1 MACHGTTKNIQRW
14 QLVYGHEVVLPWELK
29 TGSRR
34 VTFQDQLTT
43 DEYSTLM
50 KDELKDVASHRLNA
64 LINVEAN
71 KARVARWYVK

>member
-1 MACHGTTKNIQRW
+1 
-14 QLVYGHEVVLPWELK
+14 
-29 TGSRR
+29 
-34 VTFQDQLTT
+34 VTFHDQLTT

-71 KARVARWYVK
+71 KARVARWYVKKVKVKAFAQGDLDWELILSIGSKDS